1 VVLLGII
8 RGVIFSFRCDNSHM
22 LSDSRGAASSS
33 ELDFSS
39 LERIVPDR
47 TADHGAT
54 GVETLQLHLQRY
66 QFASRALVPGTVL
79 DIACGVGYGTR
90 MLAQAPETVAALGV
104 DIDEASIRYA
114 QSRYANSATKFA
126 CADAMTYEPGMVF
139 DSIVSLETIEH
150 VPDPVAFVLRLASW
164 LRPGGVLIGSVP
176 VTLSTDAN
184 PHHASD
190 FTERSFR
197 RLGAAAG
204 LRELYSFSQV
214 QPYSLIALMRKTETR
229 AQGVRRGLAAYYL
242 QHPSKLL
249 ARGWTTLRYGFQN
262 RYLTIAWEKPL

>member
-1 VVLLGII
+1 
-8 RGVIFSFRCDNSHM
+8 M
-22 LSDSRGAASSS
+22 LSHSQSTVSPS
-33 ELDFSS
+33 NLDFSS

-47 TADHGAT
+47 TDEHGAT
-54 GVETLQLHLQRY
+54 GADTLKLHLQRY
-66 QFASRALVPGTVL
+66 QFASRALVPGTIL

-90 MLAQAPETVAALGV
+90 ILAQAPGIVSALGV
-104 DIDEASIRYA
+104 DIDEPSVRYA
-114 QSRYANSATKFA
+114 ESRYSNSMAKFL
-126 CADAMTYEPGMVF
+126 CADAMKFKPETGF

-150 VPDPVAFVLRLASW
+150 VPDPVAFVHRLVSW

-197 RLGAAAG
+197 RLGAGAG

-214 QPYSLIALMRKTETR
+214 QPYSPFALVRKTEGR
-229 AQGVRRGLAAYYL
+229 PHGVRRGLAAYYL
-242 QHPSKLL
+242 QHPAKLL
-249 ARGWTTLRYGFQN
+249 GRGWTTIRYGFQN
-262 RYLTIAWEKPL
+262 RYLTIAWGKPL